1 MFRLT
6 TIMLTMGA
14 SISLGNLLLKQLDS
28 SAQQKMDRAD
38 KSDFRVT
45 ELVNASKPEIA
56 QRAKDIT
63 KAKFEVMS
71 DTIKVAANR
80 STKPSE
86 IKQLG
91 LGSVGFAGK
100 TPPLQLVIMRGEFDI
115 GNLPGGN
122 DKEIVNY
129 LGYVIDLKTGL
140 PTYIVGSPNESNFK
154 KALGDPSL
162 PDRQSVSKSD
172 TGFESTKEAAPGN
185 IKPHPYPAEG
195 EQLPYGA
202 EIP

>member
-1 MFRLT
+1 
-6 TIMLTMGA
+6 MLAIGV
-14 SISLGNLLLKQLDS
+14 SISLGSLLLKQLDS

-71 DTIKVAANR
+71 DTIKVVSNR

-100 TPPLQLVIMRGEFDI
+100 TPPLQLVIMRGKFDI

-129 LGYVIDLKTGL
+129 LGYVIDLETGL
-140 PTYIVGSPNESNFK
+140 PTYTVGSPNGSIFK
-154 KALGDPSL
+154 KVVGDPDL
-162 PDRQSVSKSD
+162 PDRQAVSETNK
-172 TGFESTKEAAPGN
+172 GV
-185 IKPHPYPAEG
+185 
-195 EQLPYGA
+195 
-202 EIP
+202 